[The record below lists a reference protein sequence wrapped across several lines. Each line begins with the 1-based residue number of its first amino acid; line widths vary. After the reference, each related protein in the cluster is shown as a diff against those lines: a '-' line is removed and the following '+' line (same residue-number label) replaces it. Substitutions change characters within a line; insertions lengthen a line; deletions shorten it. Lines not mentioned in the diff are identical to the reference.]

1 MLKDKKIGLLV
12 SGGIA
17 AYKTTEIVRSIIK
30 AGGQVRVAMTSNA
43 QEIIPALTLQVL
55 SRQKVLVDTFDEWE
69 PEHVQHIE
77 FADWCDLLIVAPATA
92 NIIGKFANGIAD
104 DIVSSIYLATTCP
117 KLIVP
122 AMNEHMLMSSPVQR
136 NLTLLVQD
144 GCQVMEPDHGFLAE
158 GYEGKGRLP
167 RIPVIIEEVELTLA
181 RHYLPQTLTGKKVLV
196 TAGGTIERIDPVRYI
211 SNDSSGKMG
220 LALAKAAHK
229 LGAEVH
235 LITSKDLGYIHPQI
249 HLTKVQSATEMHEVI
264 KNDFEDS
271 NYLVMAAAV
280 SDFAPVNPSQEKIK
294 KKVEEEGLILELK
307 KNPDIL
313 ASMAQERDHQI
324 LVGFAA
330 ETQNVKEYAQSKLA
344 RKGIDWIIANDVSQ
358 SDIAFNSDYNEVLV
372 ISKDGREFPLEKMDK
387 NRLAEKIW
395 AILCQD
401 VD

>member
-17 AYKTTEIVRSIIK
+17 AYKTTEIVRSLVK
-30 AGGQVRVAMTSNA
+30 AGGKVRVAMTTNA

-55 SRQKVLVDTFDEWE
+55 SRQKVLVDTFDEWD

-77 FADWCDLLIVAPATA
+77 FADWCDLMIIAPATA
-92 NIIGKFANGIAD
+92 NIIGKIANGIAD
-104 DIVSSIYLATTCP
+104 DIVSSIYLAATCP

-122 AMNEHMLMSSPVQR
+122 AMNEHMLMSPSVQR
-136 NLTLLVQD
+136 NLSLLVQD
-144 GCQVMEPDHGFLAE
+144 GCYVMEPDYGFLAE

-167 RIPVIIEEVELTLA
+167 QIPVIVEEIELTLT
-181 RHYLPQTLTGKKVLV
+181 RRCLPQTLAGKKVLV

-235 LITSKDLGYIHPQI
+235 LITTKDLGYIHPEI
-249 HLTKVQSATEMHEVI
+249 RICIVQSANEMHEAII
-264 KNDFEDS
+264 KDFKDS
-271 NYLVMAAAV
+271 HYLVMAAAV
-280 SDFAPVNPSQEKIK
+280 SDFAPLHPSNEKIK
-294 KKVEEEGLILELK
+294 KKADEDRLVIELK

-330 ETQNVKEYAQSKLA
+330 ETQNVKEYAQAKIEK
-344 RKGIDWIIANDVSQ
+344 KGIDWIIANDVSK

-372 ISKDGREFPLEKMDK
+372 IHKDGREFPLEKMDK
-387 NRLAEKIW
+387 NTLAEKIW
-395 AILCQD
+395 NILCQD
-401 VD
+401 ID